1 MPMEVEYPLFVRCS
15 FRLNLF
21 QNSFAVSYSTS
32 MNSSGYLTF
41 PALSSNVL
49 SVNSIA
55 IKASS
60 GTSNGHFILQFE
72 ALINP
77 NFG

>member
-1 MPMEVEYPLFVRCS
+1 
-15 FRLNLF
+15 
-21 QNSFAVSYSTS
+21 